1 MPFWTEHTFQPKR
14 ASRFEVK
21 LRLVDAVK
29 SCATQIEPK
38 IKEISWFNI
47 VSAEKPSFST
57 QMAKFK
63 YLNTEVRFAQ
73 PPVWNPIKIVI
84 LDVVGSDI
92 LQIIKDSQ
100 NEYMYKKTNYKL
112 LSAPVDIVA
121 SANQVDIYQ
130 LDENGKKIELWTLE
144 RVFISS
150 IRQSILNY
158 NEESLSTIE
167 LTLEYDDAHLIAK
180 PEYLDSDFVGQ
191 PTEEIL
197 TGSTNY
203 KPEVEECLDTL
214 ESCSTNQDN
223 SRSQSTGPPK
233 ETKHTEKPLSPQPP
247 DNITASADVLFDFD
261 SSDIKEEGRIKLDEI
276 AERLKKSGEKLDITG
291 NTDKI
296 GSEEYNQKLSQE
308 RADAVMKYLLES
320 GVSEDQLTAKGAG
333 ESNANQDKDVT
344 REQRAQ
350 DRNVKFSFSG
360 GEEENLDLPEGSY
373 QPGDENIPPED
384 TGSVTGFENTE
395 IPQRPGEGIERREPE
410 STLQPTSFDELENAA
425 QQSLIEVEET
435 TEQAQEENTI
445 SPVYS
450 GSDIKRVETENY
462 LQSTSTEE
470 LEDDE
475 QQSSTEG
482 QSFIPEP
489 QTTSDSSPSSNSAQ
503 TNPSYGLTTNEA
515 GTSTLT
521 TPGGNVTSISADDD
535 ARAAEFDKIMEENMY
550 NIENGINDFDTGS
563 SLHLEQPSSPTTTSV
578 QAETVST
585 SQDQSTQSTSESP
598 FIKNTSY
605 GEDGLVTIETS
616 YKDYNTA
623 RDIAQNYGRIKKME
637 KSQDGSWTIT
647 YQDLNSYLTE

>member
-29 SCATQIEPK
+29 SCAESAPTK
-38 IKEISWFNI
+38 IKEISWFNV
-47 VSAEKPSFST
+47 VSAEKPSFNT

-84 LDVVGSDI
+84 LDIVGSDI

-100 NEYMYKKTNYKL
+100 NQYMYKKTNYKL
-112 LSAPVDIVA
+112 LSAPVDILA

-150 IRQSILNY
+150 IKQSSLDY
-158 NEESLSTIE
+158 NQESLSTIE

-180 PEYLDSDFVGQ
+180 PEYLDYNFVGP
-191 PTEEIL
+191 PTKEIL
-197 TGSTNY
+197 EGSTNY

-214 ESCSTNQDN
+214 KDCSTNQDN
-223 SRSQSTGPPK
+223 LRSQNTDPPT
-233 ETKHTEKPLSPQPP
+233 ETKEPEKPLSSPPP
-247 DNITASADVLFDFD
+247 DSITASADVLFDFD
-261 SSDIKEEGRIKLDEI
+261 SSDIKEEARAKLDEI

-308 RADAVMKYLLES
+308 RADAVMEYLLAS
-320 GVSEDQLTAKGAG
+320 GVSINQLTSKGAG

-344 REQRAQ
+344 KEERAQ
-350 DRNVKFSFSG
+350 DRNVQFEFSSAADDISKLGTAVPSVPNEPMVDDKTLSKEAAEQLVNELFSDADPGPLEKISESIKNAELTGPTPEADPLQPRDMNTGPVGTAVPFLPDPVMTNPTSNSPTSVEPTPLEDNSFSTR
-360 GEEENLDLPEGSY
+360 SV
-373 QPGDENIPPED
+373 D
-384 TGSVTGFENTE
+384 TPKETI
-395 IPQRPGEGIERREPE
+395 IPQE
-410 STLQPTSFDELENAA
+410 
-425 QQSLIEVEET
+425 
-435 TEQAQEENTI
+435 
-445 SPVYS
+445 
-450 GSDIKRVETENY
+450 
-462 LQSTSTEE
+462 LQSTN
-470 LEDDE
+470 
-475 QQSSTEG
+475 G
-482 QSFIPEP
+482 
-489 QTTSDSSPSSNSAQ
+489 SSPSSNSAQ

-521 TPGGNVTSISADDD
+521 TDGGNVTSISANDA
-535 ARAAEFDKIMEENMY
+535 ARAAEFDRIMEQNIYNMK
-550 NIENGINDFDTGS
+550 NGIDDFNPGS
-563 SLHLEQPSSPTTTSV
+563 SLHLEQPSNSTTTSV
-578 QAETVST
+578 QTETVST
-585 SQDQSTQSTSESP
+585 SQDQSTQSTPESP